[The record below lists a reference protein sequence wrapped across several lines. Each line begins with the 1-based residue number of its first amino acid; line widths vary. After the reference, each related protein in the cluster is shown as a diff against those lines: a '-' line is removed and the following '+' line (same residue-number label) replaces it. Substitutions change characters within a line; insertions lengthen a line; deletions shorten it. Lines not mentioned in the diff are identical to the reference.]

1 MDVAYLRLLSDVAD
15 RSPRALWSVAGD
27 AESLSPLFR
36 GLGAPMSSSS
46 RSSPE
51 ERLEAYIGALCQVGV
66 AFETA
71 GRRRPAAAV
80 DAPGGGG
87 ARSEAEA
94 RARLLLAEAEFD
106 DQRPRADVDPGSPP
120 ARLGGAFLPPAL
132 ESLLL
137 LVAHSSARRR
147 LGPLSRCAS
156 HLSTCAERCPSLLAG
171 DGAALAASMRAC
183 MSMARIAPNDDDED
197 EDEEDVASLRLSA
210 LDALATMCSVPGI
223 RRSMAK
229 AASSPS
235 PRCVGEGGEDPR
247 TQMVREESPLLRFLV
262 RGDDGRG
269 DCGGGGVLHLCAEL
283 AVSGVDDDEGAW
295 SDERAAVTNDPSW
308 EDDRVALHA
317 ESLLES
323 FVESLGGASTLP
335 LIFGLV
341 DRLLLPAT
349 TPVTSSSSSPSSS
362 SWRNR
367 RAALSILERCLA
379 AAPVT
384 FAPHVPAAVDAAL
397 RSFGDPS
404 PRVQYQA
411 LQLLGSICCAD
422 SPGGADAAHAG
433 GGGRRHRLLVR
444 EKYGGAILEA
454 VSRCV
459 GSQCT
464 KIAAHACGTIV
475 SYCRGGNGSEDCM
488 VPIERGLIAPYVGNL
503 LDALRSGPLAVDLS
517 DPNSVDGGGLT
528 VLIRAIGAVA
538 CLADAVGEDFLPHY
552 AIMGGLKACALFGL
566 YGSGGIIK
574 LKVNVKNTHEMAI
587 LRGSAIEAASI
598 VGQAVS
604 GPDGENVSTY
614 VADASEIMTIAITM
628 LDGGDADIIPIDQLL
643 AACARIA
650 AVMGPQY
657 VPFMPSILPHILRK
671 ATEKLEVSIT
681 DDGDENDADDQ
692 GEDGTEGYTI
702 SIPGM
707 GAKRVK
713 INTTQLEEKA
723 QMARALYEHARA
735 LGKEF
740 GPFIEASINAF
751 LPLVRCEYSGDVRST
766 SAQALC
772 QIFKSACLSAVEGN
786 SSRVGQAQTLLP
798 ELARDLAEQLSKEN
812 DDDDEIENRN
822 AISDALSEIMWDAHE
837 HRTTDGERVAQIA
850 VADARDIVRCL
861 MTLIQS
867 CLVRRSTLI
876 SKSVSN
882 SFDCDEIAR
891 CEDRALSESEFL
903 THLVDSVGYQS
914 KSLGPSFGPIFE
926 DSVAGTVSQII
937 ASSCT
942 ISNDV
947 RAKIAVICLLDDC
960 VEHCGSS
967 MANKYGPLLL
977 EGIKDALDYERN
989 NHDDYVELKRVAV
1002 YGLSQI
1008 ARHAPNSL
1016 PLVMGHHLLTKV
1028 YNIAK
1033 EVETVPK
1040 NDIEHITLIE
1050 NAVSS
1055 IAALALL
1062 RGSPLFDSL
1071 SDKSELIKVFL
1082 CGLPIEEDVDEAKVR
1097 S

>member
-1 MDVAYLRLLSDVAD
+1 
-15 RSPRALWSVAGD
+15 
-27 AESLSPLFR
+27 
-36 GLGAPMSSSS
+36 
-46 RSSPE
+46 
-51 ERLEAYIGALCQVGV
+51 
-66 AFETA
+66 
-71 GRRRPAAAV
+71 
-80 DAPGGGG
+80 
-87 ARSEAEA
+87 
-94 RARLLLAEAEFD
+94 
-106 DQRPRADVDPGSPP
+106 
-120 ARLGGAFLPPAL
+120 
-132 ESLLL
+132 
-137 LVAHSSARRR
+137 
-147 LGPLSRCAS
+147 
-156 HLSTCAERCPSLLAG
+156 
-171 DGAALAASMRAC
+171 
-183 MSMARIAPNDDDED
+183 
-197 EDEEDVASLRLSA
+197 
-210 LDALATMCSVPGI
+210 
-223 RRSMAK
+223 
-229 AASSPS
+229 
-235 PRCVGEGGEDPR
+235 
-247 TQMVREESPLLRFLV
+247 
-262 RGDDGRG
+262 
-269 DCGGGGVLHLCAEL
+269 
-283 AVSGVDDDEGAW
+283 
-295 SDERAAVTNDPSW
+295 
-308 EDDRVALHA
+308 
-317 ESLLES
+317 
-323 FVESLGGASTLP
+323 LP

-384 FAPHVPAAVDAAL
+384 FAPHAPAAVDAAL

-422 SPGGADAAHAG
+422 SPGGADAAHGG

-628 LDGGDADIIPIDQLL
+628 LNGGDADIIPIDQLL

-903 THLVDSVGYQS
+903 THLVDSVGYQV

-926 DSVAGTVSQII
+926 DSVAGTVSQIL

-1002 YGLSQI
+1002 YGISQI

-1082 CGLPIEEDVDEAKVR
+1082 CGLPIEEDFDEAKVR

>member
-1 MDVAYLRLLSDVAD
+1 
-15 RSPRALWSVAGD
+15 
-27 AESLSPLFR
+27 
-36 GLGAPMSSSS
+36 
-46 RSSPE
+46 
-51 ERLEAYIGALCQVGV
+51 
-66 AFETA
+66 
-71 GRRRPAAAV
+71 
-80 DAPGGGG
+80 
-87 ARSEAEA
+87 
-94 RARLLLAEAEFD
+94 
-106 DQRPRADVDPGSPP
+106 
-120 ARLGGAFLPPAL
+120 
-132 ESLLL
+132 
-137 LVAHSSARRR
+137 
-147 LGPLSRCAS
+147 
-156 HLSTCAERCPSLLAG
+156 
-171 DGAALAASMRAC
+171 
-183 MSMARIAPNDDDED
+183 
-197 EDEEDVASLRLSA
+197 
-210 LDALATMCSVPGI
+210 
-223 RRSMAK
+223 
-229 AASSPS
+229 
-235 PRCVGEGGEDPR
+235 
-247 TQMVREESPLLRFLV
+247 
-262 RGDDGRG
+262 
-269 DCGGGGVLHLCAEL
+269 
-283 AVSGVDDDEGAW
+283 
-295 SDERAAVTNDPSW
+295 
-308 EDDRVALHA
+308 
-317 ESLLES
+317 
-323 FVESLGGASTLP
+323 
-335 LIFGLV
+335 
-341 DRLLLPAT
+341 
-349 TPVTSSSSSPSSS
+349 
-362 SWRNR
+362 
-367 RAALSILERCLA
+367 
-379 AAPVT
+379 
-384 FAPHVPAAVDAAL
+384 
-397 RSFGDPS
+397 
-404 PRVQYQA
+404 
-411 LQLLGSICCAD
+411 
-422 SPGGADAAHAG
+422 
-433 GGGRRHRLLVR
+433 
-444 EKYGGAILEA
+444 
-454 VSRCV
+454 
-459 GSQCT
+459 
-464 KIAAHACGTIV
+464 
-475 SYCRGGNGSEDCM
+475 
-488 VPIERGLIAPYVGNL
+488 
-503 LDALRSGPLAVDLS
+503 
-517 DPNSVDGGGLT
+517 
-528 VLIRAIGAVA
+528 
-538 CLADAVGEDFLPHY
+538 
-552 AIMGGLKACALFGL
+552 
-566 YGSGGIIK
+566 
-574 LKVNVKNTHEMAI
+574 
-587 LRGSAIEAASI
+587 

-628 LDGGDADIIPIDQLL
+628 LNGGDADIIPIDQLL

-903 THLVDSVGYQS
+903 THLVDSVGYQV

-926 DSVAGTVSQII
+926 DSVAGTVSQIL

-1002 YGLSQI
+1002 YGISQI

-1082 CGLPIEEDVDEAKVR
+1082 CGLPIEEDFDEAKVR

>member
-1 MDVAYLRLLSDVAD
+1 
-15 RSPRALWSVAGD
+15 
-27 AESLSPLFR
+27 
-36 GLGAPMSSSS
+36 
-46 RSSPE
+46 
-51 ERLEAYIGALCQVGV
+51 
-66 AFETA
+66 
-71 GRRRPAAAV
+71 
-80 DAPGGGG
+80 
-87 ARSEAEA
+87 
-94 RARLLLAEAEFD
+94 
-106 DQRPRADVDPGSPP
+106 VDPGSPP

-137 LVAHSSARRR
+137 LVAHSSAGRNR
-147 LGPLSRCAS
+147 LGSLSRCAS

-171 DGAALAASMRAC
+171 DDAALAASMRAC
-183 MSMARIAPNDDDED
+183 MSMARIAPNDDDD

-223 RRSMAK
+223 RRTMAK

-628 LDGGDADIIPIDQLL
+628 LNGGDADIIPIDQLL

-903 THLVDSVGYQS
+903 THLVDSVGYQV

-926 DSVAGTVSQII
+926 DSVAGTVSQIL

-1002 YGLSQI
+1002 YGISQI

-1082 CGLPIEEDVDEAKVR
+1082 CGLPIEEDFDEAKVR